1 MSTVYDP
8 TLHATPAAAR
18 GEQMRLFYSV
28 NKLLVDLDA
37 AGIIDLIKAVDA
49 PGDTSQIWLDTSD
62 PENTNGVPRG
72 WDGSE
77 WQVLDKSMFYRHI
90 SSAYGSFVTTAE
102 LDAAVAAAFAG
113 MDADLTSWAL
123 ITRASGFDT
132 FVATPSSA
140 NLQTLLTDETG
151 TGAAVFAISPTL
163 VTPNIGT
170 PSAAVLTN
178 ATGLPTAG
186 LNDDAVTNAKL
197 ANMAANTV
205 KVRAANSSGDPSDLA
220 LSASQ
225 LIGRGSTGDVA
236 AISMAS
242 HVEFSGATFN
252 GNKAPTQQVFASSGT
267 WTKPSGCRFIKV
279 TVIGAGGGG
288 GGVNA
293 SLTNYAFGAG
303 GGAGGIAIEW
313 INATALTSETVT
325 IGAGGAGGAA
335 GTNPGSSGGTSSFGA
350 HCSASG
356 GAGGE
361 SLAAATGHS
370 VRLSGVS
377 GVGSGGNI
385 NISGIPG
392 PPNYRVSGSTVIAGG
407 SGGSTLF
414 GAGGVGSVV
423 FSTSAVGAAGSG
435 FGGGGAGAASANDTT
450 NRAGGDGASGGV
462 IVEEFY

>member
-123 ITRASGFDT
+123 ITRAAGFDA

-140 NLQTLLTDETG
+140 NLRTLLTDETG
-151 TGAAVFAISPTL
+151 TGAAVFATSPTL
-163 VTPNIGT
+163 VTPVLGT

-178 ATGLPTAG
+178 ATGLPTGG
-186 LNDDAVTNAKL
+186 LLDDAVTNAKL

-225 LIGRGSTGDVA
+225 LLGRGSTGDVA

-252 GNKAPTQQVFASSGT
+252 GNKATTRQIFTSSGT
-267 WTKPSGCRFIKV
+267 WTKPTGCRFIKV
-279 TVIGAGGGG
+279 MVIGGG
-288 GGVNA
+288 A
-293 SLTNYAFGAG
+293 AG
-303 GGAGGIAIEW
+303 GGAVGAASQASMGLGGGSGGYSIKW
-313 INATALTSETVT
+313 LNATSLTSETVT
-325 IGAGGAGGAA
+325 IGAGGTAVSGAA
-335 GTNPGSSGGTSSFGA
+335 GNAGGTTSFGA
-350 HCSASG
+350 HCSATG
-356 GAGGE
+356 GTGGNV
-361 SLAAATGHS
+361 AAAGTTVLYS
-370 VRLSGVS
+370 TSSLN
-377 GVGSGGNI
+377 GVGASGDIDGGGVP
-385 NISGIPG
+385 GIPG
-392 PPNYRVSGSTVIAGG
+392 YRSSGTVALSGSG
-407 SGGSTLF
+407 SS
-414 GAGGVGSVV
+414 SVLM
-423 FSTSAVGAAGSG
+423 
-435 FGGGGAGAASANDTT
+435 GGGGARSSQGN
-450 NRAGGDGASGGV
+450 GGV
-462 IVEEFY
+462 ATSPGGGGGGAVSYNTTSQTGGAGADGICIIEEFY